1 MKSGPAKFSLVDYK
15 SSPDRNVQCSVSEGL
30 VCYNRLQQRPRV
42 WTLSGLKSPFHLPM
56 RRWPPCCYNIR
67 YTNNRGRFVPWR
79 LFLEHVHLFLQS
91 GAYRFLRKP
100 VQLTTAHLFSSYS
113 SAWLMVLN
121 LNDEAIVWLPK
132 VALLGASNTKTP
144 TASKLLSVI
153 EVAFLVDSG
162 EMSAPVSRPAIAIV
176 AHLMAKSS
184 HRGASTS
191 RKTVAKCAS
200 AWITNTYAII
210 HDANIRGQHLPSKEG
225 EIFRIRTTP
234 KPRPPGPTTSPSS
247 CSAWSDWIN
256 EYANT
261 AGGDYETKT
270 VKQLNPM
277 GFCLNE
283 KIVDIDCCDVKNNR
297 PWTETRDKKYGLLTR
312 QRSSLL
318 SYPSR

>member
-1 MKSGPAKFSLVDYK
+1 MCRCEDDLHVVTT
-15 SSPDRNVQCSVSEGL
+15 PDTPTTEDDSCPEGYSWSTCAYSCNQVSTFIAISKTCVINHG
-30 VCYNRLQQRPRV
+30 
-42 WTLSGLKSPFHLPM
+42 S
-56 RRWPPCCYNIR
+56 
-67 YTNNRGRFVPWR
+67 FV
-79 LFLEHVHLFLQS
+79 LFLQLCL
-91 GAYRFLRKP
+91 AYGSELKRRGYC
-100 VQLTTAHLFSSYS
+100 LTSEGCVPGCIENQDTDRQQTSS
-113 SAWLMVLN
+113 V
-121 LNDEAIVWLPK
+121 
-132 VALLGASNTKTP
+132 T
-144 TASKLLSVI
+144 
-153 EVAFLVDSG
+153 EVAFLVESG
-162 EMSAPVSRPAIAIV
+162 EMSAPVSRQAIAIV
-176 AHLMAKSS
+176 AHHMEKSS
-184 HRGASTS
+184 HQGASTS